1 MSEEL
6 LSASFEPTA
15 FVSALL
21 SDAEIGGG
29 AGGGGGGG
37 EGALASAEAASAR
50 VRAALAAV
58 DGSLRGLLLADD
70 GAQLGALLGGGARLS
85 QRCARV
91 EAGVASVRVRRRARR
106 AVSDAAPPHA
116 LQRAKQPVLARFPSP
131 RRQRRAG

>member
-1 MSEEL
+1 MSSEEL

-15 FVSALL
+15 YVSALL
-21 SDAEIGGG
+21 SDAEIGSG
-29 AGGGGGGG
+29 GGGGGGG
-37 EGALASAEAASAR
+37 ESALASAEAASAR

-58 DGSLRGLLLADD
+58 DASLRGLLLADD

-106 AVSDAAPPHA
+106 RFIAPAPQ
-116 LQRAKQPVLARFPSP
+116 LQPLCSSAGARSRA
-131 RRQRRAG
+131 RA